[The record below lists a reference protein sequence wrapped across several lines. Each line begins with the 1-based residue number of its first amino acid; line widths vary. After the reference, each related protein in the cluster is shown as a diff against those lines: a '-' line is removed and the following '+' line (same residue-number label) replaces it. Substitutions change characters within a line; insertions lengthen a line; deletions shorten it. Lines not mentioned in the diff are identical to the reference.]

1 MSFYSLR
8 SRQEAKK
15 LFVPLTHPM
24 TKCHILIC
32 RFSSGCGYCIDIQ
45 LLRAYTV
52 NCGTKKLWKNFV
64 IPKNTSNFAPVNEET
79 TQRRRP
85 KLLEDTLS
93 YGVMVAHRILVPL
106 VRVRVL
112 LRQQKRSWL
121 IPVSCFFIV
130 HAMRFRG
137 FIFFIK
143 RHPYIKKRRGL
154 SLLIDVKECG

>member
-112 LRQQKRSWL
+112 LRQQKTQLTDSSQL
-121 IPVSCFFIV
+121 FFYCPCNEISRFHIFHQKASLYKKEKRIV
-130 HAMRFRG
+130 
-137 FIFFIK
+137 I
-143 RHPYIKKRRGL
+143 
-154 SLLIDVKECG
+154 IDRC